1 MDFKLIIV
9 PEAEIEIS
17 EAIVYYESKQQG
29 LGSIFVQY
37 LDGYFYTLV
46 KGKAFFDSIVGQT
59 YQMVANAFINMNFN
73 GNRMCLNT
81 KYSTG
86 IDLGKHNVA
95 FV

>member
-46 KGKAFFDSIVGQT
+46 KGKAFF
-59 YQMVANAFINMNFN
+59 
-73 GNRMCLNT
+73 
-81 KYSTG
+81 
-86 IDLGKHNVA
+86 
-95 FV
+95 